1 VRESVFPNENNN
13 MEHPVTRSLPLFSL
27 LKSSRERHFYLSQ
40 DVDVNRGWREGERL
54 HKKYIKGF
62 FMHQV

>member
-1 VRESVFPNENNN
+1 MKAQLVVRESVFQNENNN

-40 DVDVNRGWREGERL
+40 DVDVNRGWRGWGAERL
-54 HKKYIKGF
+54 QKNT
-62 FMHQV
+62 